1 MLLSLSSKWFWS
13 SVKRFKVEKQNYVM
27 RDFGWNFSIYSY
39 KFVVALAEQS
49 VAILYIENV
58 HQFL

>member
-13 SVKRFKVEKQNYVM
+13 SVKRFKVEKQNYAM